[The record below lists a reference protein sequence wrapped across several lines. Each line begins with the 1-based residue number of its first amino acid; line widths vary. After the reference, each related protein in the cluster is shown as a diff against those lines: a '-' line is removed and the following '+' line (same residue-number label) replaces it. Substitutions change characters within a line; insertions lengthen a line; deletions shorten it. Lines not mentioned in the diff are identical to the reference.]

1 MKSLT
6 ATGKS
11 ARPTDKDARNHHQH
25 GRLMLRLREIVEA
38 AAWVS
43 AHSRM
48 FIERPERR
56 CELQLTEFWLLSRQR
71 LHDWTQAIDTH
82 LLAQVAGHGGARRG
96 EGGELVP
103 LVQEV
108 LAAEV
113 LARVWSATL
122 TAADRHSAGDRYERL
137 VRHVFTGHLHARH
150 RALSLI
156 AEGRQLP
163 GRELPRLDQL
173 RRRCERWT
181 DVLVGHLVSRYDVEE
196 FAFDAE
202 RAREFG
208 GTQQDRGDVSPQHAV
223 WGLILAGIGVSFP
236 SGLVLPEPASERSRG
251 VARAALM
258 MSAPAAGQSAV
269 TPVSA
274 DGHRPQVS
282 SGDSGGIGFAPIRR
296 RTAAG

>member
-1 MKSLT
+1 
-6 ATGKS
+6 
-11 ARPTDKDARNHHQH
+11 
-25 GRLMLRLREIVEA
+25 MLRLREIVEA

-43 AHSRM
+43 AHSRT
-48 FIERPERR
+48 FIERPQDR

-71 LHDWTQAIDTH
+71 LHDWTQAIDAH
-82 LLAQVAGHGGARRG
+82 LLEQVAGNRSGRPAGGS
-96 EGGELVP
+96 ELVP

-108 LAAEV
+108 LTAEV
-113 LARVWSATL
+113 LARVWSAAL
-122 TAADRHSAGDRYERL
+122 TAADRQSGGDRYERL

-181 DVLVGHLVSRYDVEE
+181 DVLIGHLVNRYDVEE
-196 FAFDAE
+196 FAFDAD

-208 GTQQDRGDVSPQHAV
+208 VTQQDRGEVSPQHAV

-236 SGLVLPEPASERSRG
+236 SGLVLPEPAGERSRSI
-251 VARAALM
+251 ARTALM
-258 MSAPAAGQSAV
+258 MSGSAAGQTAITSVAG
-269 TPVSA
+269 
-274 DGHRPQVS
+274 DGSHPQTS
-282 SGDSGGIGFAPIRR
+282 SGDAGGIGFAPIRR

>member
-1 MKSLT
+1 
-6 ATGKS
+6 
-11 ARPTDKDARNHHQH
+11 
-25 GRLMLRLREIVEA
+25 MLRLREIVEA

-43 AHSRM
+43 AHSQT

-71 LHDWTQAIDTH
+71 LHDWTQAIDAH
-82 LLAQVAGHGGARRG
+82 LLERVASHGGIG
-96 EGGELVP
+96 NDGGSALVP
-103 LVQEV
+103 LVQEI

-113 LARVWSATL
+113 LARVWSAAL
-122 TAADRHSAGDRYERL
+122 TAADHYSAGDRYERL
-137 VRHVFTGHLHARH
+137 VRHVFTGHLHARY

-163 GRELPRLDQL
+163 SRELPRLDQL

-181 DVLVGHLVSRYDVEE
+181 DVLIGHLVNRYDVEE
-196 FAFDAE
+196 FAFDAD

-208 GTQQDRGDVSPQHAV
+208 GTQQDRGDVSPQHPV

-236 SGLVLPEPASERSRG
+236 SGLAVPEPASDRSRS

-258 MSAPAAGQSAV
+258 MCGPAGGQPAF
-269 TPVSA
+269 TQMPA
-274 DGHRPQVS
+274 DGQRPQAA
-282 SGDSGGIGFAPIRR
+282 SGDSEGIGFAPIRR